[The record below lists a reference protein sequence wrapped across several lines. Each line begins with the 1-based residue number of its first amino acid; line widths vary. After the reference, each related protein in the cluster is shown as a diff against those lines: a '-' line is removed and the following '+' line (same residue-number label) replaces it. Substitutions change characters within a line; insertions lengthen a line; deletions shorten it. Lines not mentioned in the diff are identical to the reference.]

1 MSGKRGAWEVCVVK
15 GHMHGEGGLC
25 VARGGGVYGGVC
37 VAVDGHCVNADC
49 VFILS
54 HWTRNR

>member
-1 MSGKRGAWEVCVVK
+1 MVKEGCAW
-15 GHMHGEGGLC
+15 
-25 VARGGGVYGGVC
+25 RGGGVYGGVC